1 MPLKKKG
8 THKSHQSKKSH
19 GRDSKENAEHKN
31 KDVEKSKGRGHLK
44 ENQPSLKHLDESHS
58 KAKHHHK
65 GHGVH
70 KARHKHH
77 KNHAKITHEVEAA
90 VDQKVELMSTSAINL
105 DEIINEHWT
114 LKQDRAI
121 VRGRCFN
128 KKENWQE
135 IDKQI
140 QRTSHDRHV
149 TEAILKE
156 RLHALESTPS
166 LSSRFDLLKLSVED
180 EVLQKG
186 PGAAASF
193 GVFEP
198 FMKKQGVES
207 PTKRREG
214 DGNLQIKCHSK
225 SSRGREP
232 PTLQAVKSQVE
243 RSSKLL
249 KAVLTHDREVLGDL
263 LIGGLSADPCVRY
276 DHGNSVLSFHE
287 NCGEFKNEVTN
298 GFCDSDV
305 LECFLRFA
313 EDPTLTSRF
322 KENVQ
327 KLRKFIKRESIVKDE
342 FQNSLDMELNNVADE
357 LHKKQKE
364 EVEVSLDSL
373 EEQRLAEIR
382 KVNEKYDALKV
393 QQQEVWKKT
402 HDEQQF
408 IVKNMF
414 KGDSDF
420 ALRVASSKIQ
430 RKRKNILK
438 KSVATIEEDMK
449 SVFHYQTL
457 VRLLVLSE
465 YLHVEHLRDA
475 CMEQLTRAPGSYE
488 KELILA
494 NIDSPALN
502 SSLLDPFTIRSM
514 IQRLSNRGLF
524 ELIAQGDLF
533 AFCELARREYDARI
547 RDAEDKYTQL
557 KNDELLQLSNTLEKL
572 KMEKQTKFRG
582 DSWYPDLDDVPDGFT
597 NDVVD
602 VEDQIVEPAGW
613 RAIPFENALLHE
625 MQRRRSYSSV
635 RINKDNLP
643 STMKLEYNGT
653 VLSLTKPFQYATAH
667 ATLPR
672 RAHSYGKWIFEI
684 KILVCPSF
692 ESSVAVGF
700 DVPREHVSWKPSSVA
715 ATPRGAIETIGQIG
729 QRGVAVPGITVGGH
743 GRAGIAWKS
752 DGKRESSISLLNVNG
767 KSFSWF
773 ESFAKKDVI
782 TITLNQDC
790 PIPFVQFYKNGE
802 KMIASDKC
810 QKYLR
815 GRIKDRYWKEK
826 REHLNLE
833 GLLMD
838 GDLPLLDYENY
849 ELLPAVCLYSSLR
862 NGSPRVSCNF
872 GGPFEYPVEG
882 HEGYGAS
889 IDKKK

>member
-1 MPLKKKG
+1 
-8 THKSHQSKKSH
+8 
-19 GRDSKENAEHKN
+19 
-31 KDVEKSKGRGHLK
+31 
-44 ENQPSLKHLDESHS
+44 
-58 KAKHHHK
+58 
-65 GHGVH
+65 
-70 KARHKHH
+70 
-77 KNHAKITHEVEAA
+77 
-90 VDQKVELMSTSAINL
+90 
-105 DEIINEHWT
+105 
-114 LKQDRAI
+114 
-121 VRGRCFN
+121 
-128 KKENWQE
+128 
-135 IDKQI
+135 
-140 QRTSHDRHV
+140 
-149 TEAILKE
+149 
-156 RLHALESTPS
+156 
-166 LSSRFDLLKLSVED
+166 
-180 EVLQKG
+180 
-186 PGAAASF
+186 
-193 GVFEP
+193 
-198 FMKKQGVES
+198 MKKQGVES

-393 QQQEVWKKT
+393 QQHEVWKKT

-667 ATLPR
+667 ATKRCRLPSKFGYNFGTNVENGSVKDNVVGTKRVRPVEKVKDTVNWGDMNTSAALVMGKSGKVESALQSQPGKSLANSSLDAIKERMQEREKVIKR
-672 RAHSYGKWIFEI
+672 RKLKHDQKEQDEKKQLENVKVYAKLSSEARKIERSKPRMRTAQDMLKVHS
-684 KILVCPSF
+684 KILKRVK
-692 ESSVAVGF
+692 GWI
-700 DVPREHVSWKPSSVA
+700 D
-715 ATPRGAIETIGQIG
+715 
-729 QRGVAVPGITVGGH
+729 QRKEVI
-743 GRAGIAWKS
+743 
-752 DGKRESSISLLNVNG
+752 GKRED
-767 KSFSWF
+767 F
-773 ESFAKKDVI
+773 
-782 TITLNQDC
+782 
-790 PIPFVQFYKNGE
+790 
-802 KMIASDKC
+802 
-810 QKYLR
+810 
-815 GRIKDRYWKEK
+815 
-826 REHLNLE
+826 LE
-833 GLLMD
+833 F
-838 GDLPLLDYENY
+838 LDYKYKESN
-849 ELLPAVCLYSSLR
+849 VVKT
-862 NGSPRVSCNF
+862 G
-872 GGPFEYPVEG
+872 
-882 HEGYGAS
+882 
-889 IDKKK
+889 